1 MTNPRFLISAVMVI
15 YLVGQGLSKVSAT
28 LCHAGTRGKGGQCN
42 CAAAIGWVDGEWWN
56 PWCYE
61 GRCYTGQVYN
71 DCVGQANGASLGD
84 GTWCWNEDRNT
95 ECPTETATCTT
106 ASDCLEQEK
115 CVNGKCQGKE
125 TLVLVECDSDACLN
139 DQLKRVESF
148 YGIALNGTTCTTG
161 EGTTQDGTA
170 GDGTTEMPEENG
182 TTEEE

>member
-1 MTNPRFLISAVMVI
+1 MRTLNFVITCFLP
-15 YLVGQGLSKVSAT
+15 VSAT

-95 ECPTETATCTT
+95 ECPTETGITG
-106 ASDCLEQEK
+106 SVLNIRCL
-115 CVNGKCQGKE
+115 
-125 TLVLVECDSDACLN
+125 
-139 DQLKRVESF
+139 
-148 YGIALNGTTCTTG
+148 
-161 EGTTQDGTA
+161 
-170 GDGTTEMPEENG
+170 
-182 TTEEE
+182 